1 MERDGGGGRNPS
13 EDLTFSEKKNRGDHT
28 TPSLSAKGSPE
39 NAILIITTFS
49 GRIKMLYIL

>member
-13 EDLTFSEKKNRGDHT
+13 EDLTFSEKNRDDHT
-28 TPSLSAKGSPE
+28 TPSLSAKGSLE

>member
-13 EDLTFSEKKNRGDHT
+13 EAFPFPEKNRDGHT
-28 TPSLSAKGSPE
+28 TPSLSAKRSLE

>member
-13 EDLTFSEKKNRGDHT
+13 EDFPFPEKNRDDHT
-28 TPSLSAKGSPE
+28 TPSLSAKRSLE